1 VKAHL
6 SSKENAMDLVSQLG
20 LDPKGGSSSP
30 DRAQLRRITIAKL
43 AAHNILPAE
52 RLSELGDLGGLLS
65 GWAASGRL
73 GVKDHCP
80 ADARIQA
87 FLDRTLKDCGAP
99 VPRLPAASFVL
110 DRHGLARELSLP
122 HDGDLHET
130 PLLSSYRLANG
141 VLHNPASDR
150 RTTQG
155 SFHVSE
161 GGLPIAPDKYAVPAA
176 TFARMMAAAL
186 KPSHDLQRLPW
197 TANWPKPVEFFVS
210 LLLRPLV
217 VPAIP
222 GQFAAQRMEIRFLV
236 PGSLVANLDFVES
249 IFGNAGDPFLP
260 DHDAGLDE
268 NWTGTTG
275 MVILAPHL
283 TSLTKKE
290 LGLPAWDKANERQ
303 RAEGMCWKDAAER
316 YNGGNAFK
324 ITHRDASGVIVT
336 LIADNYFG
344 YCKKEVKTQISF
356 SANLIGMA
364 EEEHSGGALAFPSY
378 HLGDHFSAGGPVI
391 SGGHTFAETI
401 RTLGDEISVN
411 PEGYAE
417 LIADPRVLFVS
428 EEAEF
433 DLKTRSITW
442 EKDGK
447 PRSMKLLRDRVYV
460 HPSGYKVRLARHPGA
475 PSWRLLGTWAYGTYC
490 HKPCTV
496 SGGGKSEISKSLADA
511 VIHGPMVVYDIEK
524 DLSLVDEIINGHY
537 EHRLKPQFR
546 PDYNKHKTRAVLSP
560 ERSLGSVIKMFTP
573 SDEFTDEYIAWL
585 RSLPPHIW
593 PLVFIVKRFYRP
605 EWGTAWRSH
614 FTVDRINGQPGY
626 QLKLDGRALVGE
638 YLRVGFESDGG
649 WRTFKLRQDFIPA
662 EKVQMED
669 DITASVV
676 VPGMWIGLDPAKS
689 FKLSENCENRLFQR
703 PDDAIHRGYDKQAEA
718 DISGAGLFASN
729 WQPMTASELRT
740 EVEDAPT
747 HDQYTAVMR
756 SHLESVLA
764 NGNAY
769 TVSTAKPRIVDGKP
783 SKNPRYLQTRP
794 DRANPLPK
802 QVAEICLRL
811 FHRIPKERGL
821 VVPVD
826 AVLAGRRNNP
836 PEKGVRPLCVYNPI
850 HYQELPELFM
860 DWISSLTGKSP
871 STTGAGSEGALTKGP
886 FNALRATADL
896 NATLVS
902 MILTGHDGFSTAA
915 GWVGPKVRMDHDIS
929 LLVPEL
935 WCRLKPA
942 ERTADV
948 LIKAGHLERVEDMT
962 YDGRSIRSS
971 RLGWRITTKFLHDY
985 FGRIFDNGT
994 AVFDQSLLRPETQ
1007 GLEIFADGVDNIV
1020 EAHQKVAQSYLE
1032 DGSWKDACPPL
1043 QGLLHIM
1050 ATGAWNGKDERDPA
1064 FRAQFTRESL
1074 LQSEWYKTRI
1084 EHQQRLDIVGWQ
1096 DRVRYLNTFLDKPEN
1111 RAHAERLDIPKRL
1124 ERAQRMLEKVSAPG
1138 WRDRLIG
1145 TIGVDPTLS

>member
-1 VKAHL
+1 
-6 SSKENAMDLVSQLG
+6 MDLITSLG
-20 LDPKGGSSSP
+20 LHPDGGSVAP
-30 DRAQLRRITIAKL
+30 DRAQLRQVIIAKF
-43 AAHNILPAE
+43 AAHGILPQE
-52 RLSELGDLGGLLS
+52 RLRELGDLGNLLS
-65 GWAASGRL
+65 MWQASGRL

-80 ADARIQA
+80 ADARVQA
-87 FLDRTLKDCGAP
+87 FLDRTLKDTGSP

-122 HDGDLHET
+122 EDGDHYET
-130 PLLSSYRLANG
+130 PLLSSYRLGNG

-161 GGLPIAPDKYAVPAA
+161 GGLPIAPDKYAVPAGV
-176 TFARMMAAAL
+176 FNRMLAAAL
-186 KPSHDLQRLPW
+186 KPSPEMLRLPW
-197 TANWPKPVEFFVS
+197 AANWSKPADFFVS

-217 VPAIP
+217 IP
-222 GQFAAQRMEIRFLV
+222 EIHGQFPAQRMEVRFLV

-275 MVILAPHL
+275 MVILAPQL
-283 TSLTKKE
+283 TGLLKKD
-290 LGLPAWDKANERQ
+290 LGLPSWDKATARQ
-303 RAEGMCWKDAAER
+303 RDEGMCWKDPGER

-356 SANLIGMA
+356 SANLIGLA
-364 EEEHSGGALAFPSY
+364 EEEHAGGALAFPSY
-378 HLGDHFSAGGPVI
+378 HLGDHFVPGGPVSAGG
-391 SGGHTFAETI
+391 HTYADTL
-401 RTLGDEISVN
+401 RTLGDEIA
-411 PEGYAE
+411 PQTDGYAV
-417 LIADPRVLFVS
+417 LKADARVLFVP
-428 EEAEF
+428 ETAEF
-433 DLKTRSITW
+433 DLKTRSVTW
-442 EKDGK
+442 PKDGK
-447 PRSMKLLRDRVYV
+447 QRQLKLLKDNVYV

-511 VIHGPMVVYDIEK
+511 VIHGPMVVYDITK
-524 DLSLVDEIINGHY
+524 DLALVDEIINGHY

-546 PDYNKHKTRAVLSP
+546 PDYNKHKTRGVLSP

-573 SDEFTDEYIAWL
+573 SDDFTDEYNAWL

-593 PLVFIVKRFYRP
+593 PLVYIVKRFHRP
-605 EWGTAWRSH
+605 EWGADWRSH
-614 FTVDRINGQPGY
+614 FTVDRINGLPGY

-638 YLRVGFESDGG
+638 YLRVGFEADGG

-676 VPGMWIGLDPAKS
+676 VPGLWIGLDPGKS
-689 FKLSENCENRLFQR
+689 YKLSENCENRLFQR

-718 DISGAGLFASN
+718 DISGIGLFASN
-729 WQPMTASELRT
+729 WHPLGIEDVRN

-747 HDQYTAVMR
+747 FDRYTSAMKL
-756 SHLESVLA
+756 HLAGALA
-764 NGNAY
+764 AGSRF
-769 TVSTAKPRIVDGKP
+769 TVTTARPRIVDGKP

-794 DRANPLPK
+794 DRADPLPK
-802 QVAEICLRL
+802 RVAEICLRL
-811 FHRIPKERGL
+811 FHRVPRERGL

-860 DWISSLTGKSP
+860 DYVSSLTGKSP

-935 WCRLKPA
+935 WCRLKPE

-948 LIKAGHLERVEDMT
+948 LIKAGHLERINDLVH
-962 YDGRSIRSS
+962 DGRTVRSS
-971 RLGWRITTKFLHDY
+971 RLGWRITSKFLHDY

-1007 GLEIFADGVDNIV
+1007 DLPVFVDGVDNIV
-1020 EAHQKVAQSYLE
+1020 EAHQRVAQSYLD

-1043 QGLLHIM
+1043 QALLHIM
-1050 ATGAWNGKDERDPA
+1050 ATGSWQGKDEKDPA
-1064 FRAQFTRESL
+1064 FRAMFTRDAL
-1074 LQSEWYKTRI
+1074 LRSDWYQARI
-1084 EHQQRLDIVGWQ
+1084 DHQQRLDIDGWQ
-1096 DRVRYLNTFLDKPEN
+1096 DRVKYLNAFLDKPEN
-1111 RAHAERLDIPKRL
+1111 RNHAERLGIAKRL
-1124 ERAQRMLEKVSAPG
+1124 ERAQRMLEKVSAKN
-1138 WRDRLIG
+1138 WRDRLVG
-1145 TIGVDPTLS
+1145 TIGADPTLV

>member
-1 VKAHL
+1 
-6 SSKENAMDLVSQLG
+6 MDLVSQLG
-20 LDPKGGSSSP
+20 LSPAGGNATH
-30 DRAQLRRITIAKL
+30 DRAQLRRVIVAKL
-43 AAHNILPAE
+43 AAHGILPKE
-52 RLSELGDLGGLLS
+52 RLGELGDLGDLLA
-65 GWAASGRL
+65 GWASSGRL
-73 GVKDHCP
+73 GVKDHCA
-80 ADARIQA
+80 ADGRVQA
-87 FLDRTLKDCGAP
+87 FLERTLAACGAP
-99 VPRLPAASFVL
+99 VPRLPTATFVL

-122 HDGDLHET
+122 VDGDEHKT
-130 PLLSSYRLANG
+130 ALLSSFRLANG

-150 RTTQG
+150 RTTEG
-155 SFHVSE
+155 SFHVAE

-176 TFARMMAAAL
+176 TFARMLSAAL
-186 KPSHDLQRLPW
+186 RPPHETMRLPW
-197 TANWPKPVEFFVS
+197 TAGWDKPVEFFVS

-217 VPAIP
+217 IPAIP
-222 GQFAAQRMEIRFLV
+222 GQFDAQRMEVRFLA

-249 IFGNAGDPFLP
+249 IFGNGGDPFLP

-283 TSLTKKE
+283 TALTKKE
-290 LGLPAWDKANERQ
+290 LGLPTWDAANERQ
-303 RAEGMCWKDAAER
+303 RAEGMCWKDPGER

-324 ITHRDASGVIVT
+324 LTHRDASGVIVT

-356 SANLIGMA
+356 SANLIGLA
-364 EEEHSGGALAFPSY
+364 EEEHAGGALAFPSY
-378 HLGDHFSAGGPVI
+378 HLGDHFVPSGPV
-391 SGGHTFAETI
+391 SEGAHTFADTL
-401 RTLGDEISVN
+401 RTLGDEVVQHSD
-411 PEGYAE
+411 GYAS
-417 LIADPRVLFVS
+417 LNDDARIIFVP
-428 EEAEF
+428 EAAEF
-433 DLKTRSITW
+433 DLKTRSVTW
-442 EKDGK
+442 HKDGK
-447 PRSMKLLRDRVYV
+447 ARKLKMLKECVYV

-475 PSWRLLGTWAYGTYC
+475 PSWRLVGTWAYGTFC

-511 VIHGPMVVYDIEK
+511 VIHGPVVVYDIEQ
-524 DLSLVDEIINGHY
+524 DTSLVDTILNGHY
-537 EHRLKPQFR
+537 EHRLKLRFR
-546 PDYNKHKTRAVLSP
+546 PDYGTRKTRSVLSP

-573 SDEFTDEYIAWL
+573 SDDFTDEYNAWL
-585 RSLPPHIW
+585 RSIPPHIW
-593 PLVFIVKRFYRP
+593 PLVFIVKRFHRP
-605 EWGTAWRSH
+605 EWGADWRSH
-614 FTVDRINGQPGY
+614 FTVDRINGRPGY
-626 QLKLDGRALVGE
+626 QLKLDGRPLVGE
-638 YLRVGFESDGG
+638 YLRVGFEADGG

-689 FKLSENCENRLFQR
+689 YKLSENCENRLFQR

-729 WQPMTASELRT
+729 WQPMTSAELRT

-747 HDQYTAVMR
+747 HDLYTPAMKA
-756 SHLESVLA
+756 HLEASLTRGDA
-764 NGNAY
+764 F
-769 TVSTAKPRIVDGKP
+769 TVSTAKPRMVDGKP
-783 SKNPRYLQTRP
+783 SKNPRYLQIRP

-802 QVAEICLRL
+802 RLAEICLRL
-811 FHRIPKERGL
+811 FNRVPKERGL

-836 PEKGVRPLCVYNPI
+836 PEKGVRPLCVFNPI

-860 DWISSLTGKSP
+860 DYVSSLTGKSP

-915 GWVGPKVRMDHDIS
+915 GWVGPKARMDHDIS

-935 WCRLKPA
+935 WCRLKPN

-948 LIKAGHLERVEDMT
+948 LIKAGHLERIEDMEL
-962 YDGRSIRSS
+962 DGRSVRSS

-994 AVFDQSLLRPETQ
+994 AVFDQTLLRPELQ
-1007 GLEIFADGVDNIV
+1007 DAAVFADGVDNIV
-1020 EAHQKVAQSYLE
+1020 EAHRKVAQSYLA

-1050 ATGAWNGKDERDPA
+1050 ATGTWNGKDERDPD
-1064 FRAQFTRESL
+1064 FRAQFSREAL
-1074 LQSEWYKTRI
+1074 LQSDWYKARI
-1084 EHQQRLDIVGWQ
+1084 EHQQRLDIEGWK
-1096 DRVRYLNTFLDKPEN
+1096 DRVRYLNAFLDKPEN
-1111 RAHAERLDIPKRL
+1111 RAHAERLDVAARL
-1124 ERAQRMLEKVSAPG
+1124 EQARRTLDKVSAPS
-1138 WRDRLIG
+1138 WRDRLVG
-1145 TIGVDPTLS
+1145 TIGADPTLV

>member
-1 VKAHL
+1 
-6 SSKENAMDLVSQLG
+6 MTLVSRLG
-20 LDPKGGSSSP
+20 LLPSGGNMTH
-30 DRAQLRRITIAKL
+30 DRAHMRRVIVAKF
-43 AAHNILPAE
+43 AAQGILPDN
-52 RLSELGDLGGLLS
+52 RIGELGDLGDMLV

-73 GVKDHCP
+73 GVKEHCP
-80 ADARIQA
+80 ADARVQA
-87 FLDRTLKDCGAP
+87 FLDRTLANSGIP

-122 HDGDLHET
+122 VDGNEHMT
-130 PLLSSYRLANG
+130 PLLSSYRLSNG

-150 RTTQG
+150 RTTEG
-155 SFHVSE
+155 SFHVAE
-161 GGLPIAPDKYAVPAA
+161 GGLPIALDKYAVPTG
-176 TFARMMAAAL
+176 TFARMLAAAL
-186 KPSHDLQRLPW
+186 TPPRESLRLPW
-197 TANWPKPVEFFVS
+197 TAGWEQPVESFVS

-222 GQFAAQRMEIRFLV
+222 GQFEAQRMEVRFLA

-275 MVILAPHL
+275 LVILAPHL

-290 LGLPAWDKANERQ
+290 LGLPTWDAASGRQ
-303 RAEGMCWKDAAER
+303 RAEGMCWKDASER

-324 ITHRDASGVIVT
+324 LTHRDASGVIVT

-356 SANLIGMA
+356 SANLIGLA
-364 EEEHSGGALAFPSY
+364 EEEHAGGALAFPSY
-378 HLGDHFSAGGPVI
+378 HLGDHFIPSGPVTA
-391 SGGHTFAETI
+391 GGHTFADTV
-401 RTLGDEISVN
+401 RALGDEITVHADGHATLANDESV
-411 PEGYAE
+411 
-417 LIADPRVLFVS
+417 IFVS
-428 EEAEF
+428 ENAVF
-433 DLKTRSITW
+433 DLTTRSVAW
-442 EKDGK
+442 SKDGK
-447 PRSMKLLRDRVYV
+447 DHQLKLFKECTYV
-460 HPSGYKVRLARHPGA
+460 HPSGYKIRLARHAIA
-475 PSWRLLGTWAYGTYC
+475 PSWRLIGTWAYGTFC
-490 HKPCTV
+490 HKPATV
-496 SGGGKSEISKSLADA
+496 SGGGKSEISKSLVDA
-511 VIHGPMVVYDIEK
+511 VIHGPVVVYDFEN
-524 DLSLVDEIINGHY
+524 DTALVDTIINGHY

-546 PDYNKHKTRAVLSP
+546 PDYAKHKTRGVLSP

-573 SDEFTDEYIAWL
+573 SEDFTNEYNSWL
-585 RSLPPHIW
+585 RSIPPHIW
-593 PLVFIVKRFYRP
+593 PLVFIVKRFHRP
-605 EWGTAWRSH
+605 GWGADWRQH
-614 FTVDRINGQPGY
+614 FTVDRINGRPGY
-626 QLKLDGRALVGE
+626 QLKFEGRPLVGE

-676 VPGMWIGLDPAKS
+676 VPGTWLGLDPARS
-689 FKLSENCENRLFQR
+689 YKLAENCENRLFQR

-729 WQPMTASELRT
+729 WQPLSHDDVRA

-747 HDQYTAVMR
+747 HDQYTPAMKA
-756 SHLESVLA
+756 HLEGALA
-764 NGNAY
+764 RADAY
-769 TVSTAKPRIVDGKP
+769 TVSTAKPRLVDGKP

-802 QVAEICLRL
+802 RLSEICLRL
-811 FHRIPKERGL
+811 FHRVPREQGL

-860 DWISSLTGKSP
+860 DYVSSLTGKSP

-915 GWVGPKVRMDHDIS
+915 GWVGPKARMDHDIS

-935 WCRLKPA
+935 WCRLKPN
-942 ERTADV
+942 ERTAEV
-948 LIKAGHLERVEDMT
+948 LIKAGHLERLDDLTV
-962 YDGRSIRSS
+962 DGRTVRAS

-994 AVFDQSLLRPETQ
+994 TVFDQSLLRPETQ
-1007 GLEIFADGVDNIV
+1007 DLAVFADGVDNIV
-1020 EAHQKVAQSYLE
+1020 EAHRKVAQSYLS
-1032 DGSWKDACPPL
+1032 DGSWQDACPPL

-1050 ATGAWNGKDERDPA
+1050 ATGSWNGINERDPA
-1064 FRAQFTRESL
+1064 FRAQFTRDSL
-1074 LQSEWYKTRI
+1074 LKSPWYQARI
-1084 EHQQRLDIVGWQ
+1084 DHQQRLDISGWK
-1096 DRVRYLNTFLDKPEN
+1096 DRVHYLSAFLERPEN
-1111 RAHAERLDIPKRL
+1111 RVHAERLRIAARL
-1124 ERAQRMLEKVSAPG
+1124 EQAQRMLDKVSAPS
-1138 WRDRLIG
+1138 WRDRLVG
-1145 TIGVDPTLS
+1145 TIGADPTLV

>member
-1 VKAHL
+1 
-6 SSKENAMDLVSQLG
+6 MDLISQLG
-20 LDPKGGSSSP
+20 LSPTGGNVEP
-30 DRAQLRRITIAKL
+30 DRAQLRRVIIAKL
-43 AAHNILPAE
+43 AAHGILPPE
-52 RLSELGDLGGLLS
+52 RLGELGDLGGLLV
-65 GWAASGRL
+65 GWQASGRL
-73 GVKDHCP
+73 GVKDRCP
-80 ADARIQA
+80 ADARVQA
-87 FLDRTLKDCGAP
+87 FLERTLADCGAP
-99 VPRLPAASFVL
+99 MPHLPAATFVL

-122 HDGDLHET
+122 EDGDVHVT

-176 TFARMMAAAL
+176 TFSRMLAAAL
-186 KPSHDLQRLPW
+186 KPPHDLLRLPW
-197 TANWPKPVEFFVS
+197 TANWAKPVEFFVS
-210 LLLRPLV
+210 TLLRPLV
-217 VPAIP
+217 VPEIP

-249 IFGNAGDPFLP
+249 IFGNAGDPFMP
-260 DHDAGLDE
+260 EHDAGLDE

-275 MVILAPHL
+275 LVILAPHL
-283 TSLTKKE
+283 TALSKQE
-290 LGLPAWDKANERQ
+290 LGLPSWDQANPRQ
-303 RAEGMCWKDAAER
+303 RAEGMCWKDPGER

-356 SANLIGMA
+356 SSNLIGLA

-378 HLGDHFSAGGPVI
+378 HLGDHFTAGGPV
-391 SGGHTFAETI
+391 SEGGHTFADTL
-401 RTLGDEISVN
+401 RTLGDEVSLL
-411 PEGYAE
+411 PDGYARLKSDE
-417 LIADPRVLFVS
+417 RIIFVP
-428 EEAEF
+428 EHAEF
-433 DLKTRSITW
+433 DLKSRSVTW
-442 EKDGK
+442 MKEGK
-447 PRSMKLLRDRVYV
+447 ARRMRLLKERVYV
-460 HPSGYKVRLARHPGA
+460 HPSGYKIRLARHPGA
-475 PSWRLLGTWAYGTYC
+475 PSWRLVGTWAYGTFC
-490 HKPCTV
+490 HKPSTV

-511 VIHGPMVVYDIEK
+511 VIHGPMVVYDIAK
-524 DLSLVDEIINGHY
+524 DLALVDEIISNHY
-537 EHRLKPQFR
+537 EHRLKPEYR
-546 PDYNKHKTRAVLSP
+546 PDYATHKTRAVLSP

-573 SDEFTDEYIAWL
+573 SDDFTDAYNAWL
-585 RSLPPHIW
+585 RSVPPHIW
-593 PLVFIVKRFYRP
+593 PLVFIVKRFYRA
-605 EWGTAWRSH
+605 EWAADWRSH

-676 VPGMWIGLDPAKS
+676 VPGGWIGLDPEKS
-689 FKLSENCENRLFQR
+689 YKLAENCENRLFQR

-718 DISGAGLFASN
+718 DLAGSGLFASN
-729 WQPMTASELRT
+729 WQPLTPDEVRA

-747 HDQYTAVMR
+747 HDRYTAPMKA
-756 SHLESVLA
+756 HLEQAMARGDLHTITSA
-764 NGNAY
+764 R
-769 TVSTAKPRIVDGKP
+769 PRLVDGKP
-783 SKNPRYLQTRP
+783 SKNPRYLQVRP
-794 DRANPLPK
+794 DRADPLPK
-802 QVAEICLRL
+802 CVAELCLRL
-811 FHRIPKERGL
+811 FHRIPIERGL

-836 PEKGVRPLCVYNPI
+836 PEKGVRPLCVFNPI

-860 DWISSLTGKSP
+860 DYISSLTGKSP

-902 MILTGHDGFSTAA
+902 MILTGHDGFSSAA

-935 WCRLKPA
+935 WCRLKPG

-948 LIKAGHLERVEDMT
+948 MIRAGHLERVDDMVI
-962 YDGRSIRSS
+962 DGRTVRSS
-971 RLGWRITTKFLHDY
+971 RLGWRITTKFLHDF

-1007 GLEIFADGVDNIV
+1007 GLAEFADGVDNIV
-1020 EAHQKVAQSYLE
+1020 EAHQRVAQSYLD
-1032 DGSWKDACPPL
+1032 DGSWQDACPPL
-1043 QGLLHIM
+1043 QGLLQLM
-1050 ATGAWNGKDERDPA
+1050 ATGAWHGKGEHDGD
-1064 FRAQFTRESL
+1064 FRAQFTRTVL
-1074 LQSEWYKTRI
+1074 LQSTWYKERI
-1084 EHQQRLDIVGWQ
+1084 EHQQRLDIAGWQ
-1096 DRVRYLNTFLDKPEN
+1096 DRVRYLEAFLAKPEN
-1111 RAHAERLDIPKRL
+1111 HLHSGRLEIAKRL
-1124 ERAQRMLEKVSAPG
+1124 ERAQHMLDKVSAPG
-1138 WRDRLIG
+1138 WRDRLVG
-1145 TIGVDPTLS
+1145 TIGADPRLV

>member
-1 VKAHL
+1 
-6 SSKENAMDLVSQLG
+6 MDLVLQLG
-20 LDPKGGSSSP
+20 LAPTGGDVVP
-30 DRAQLRRITIAKL
+30 DRAQLRRIIIAKL
-43 AAHNILPAE
+43 AAHGILPGQYIG
-52 RLSELGDLGGLLS
+52 ELGDLGGLLS

-73 GVKDHCP
+73 GVKEQCP
-80 ADARIQA
+80 ADARVQA
-87 FLDRTLKDCGAP
+87 FLERTLQSSGAP
-99 VPRLPAASFVL
+99 MPHLPAASFVL

-122 HDGDLHET
+122 VDGDTHIT
-130 PLLSSYRLANG
+130 PLLSSYRLGNG

-161 GGLPIAPDKYAVPAA
+161 GGLPIAPDKYAVPAG
-176 TFARMMAAAL
+176 TFARMLTAAL
-186 KPSHDLQRLPW
+186 KPPRDSLRLPW
-197 TANWPKPVEFFVS
+197 TANWPEPVEFFAS

-222 GQFAAQRMEIRFLV
+222 GQFDAQRMEVRFLA

-275 MVILAPHL
+275 LVILAPHL

-290 LGLPAWDKANERQ
+290 LGLPAFNQANERQ
-303 RAEGMCWKDAAER
+303 RAEGMCWQDADER

-324 ITHRDASGVIVT
+324 LTHRDASGVIVT
-336 LIADNYFG
+336 MIADNYFG

-356 SANLIGMA
+356 SANLIGLA
-364 EEEHSGGALAFPSY
+364 EEEHAGGALAFPSY
-378 HLGDHFSAGGPVI
+378 HLGDHFVPSGPV
-391 SGGHTFAETI
+391 SEGGHTFADTV
-401 RTLGDEISVN
+401 RTLGDDIRQHAD
-411 PEGYAE
+411 GYAT
-417 LIADPRVLFVS
+417 LADDERVIFVP
-428 EEAEF
+428 ETAEF
-433 DLKTRSITW
+433 TQKSRSVTW
-442 EKDGK
+442 TKDGK
-447 PRSMKLLRDRVYV
+447 IQRLKLLKDCVYV

-475 PSWRLLGTWAYGTYC
+475 PSWRLVGTWAYGTYC
-490 HKPCTV
+490 HKPSTV

-511 VIHGPMVVYDIEK
+511 VIHGPMVVYDIHQ
-524 DLSLVDEIINGHY
+524 DLALVNSIINGHY
-537 EHRLKPQFR
+537 EHRLQLRFR
-546 PDYNKHKTRAVLSP
+546 PDYGSRKTRGVLSP

-573 SDEFTDEYIAWL
+573 SEDFTDEYNAWL
-585 RSLPPHIW
+585 RSIAPHIW
-593 PLVFIVKRFYRP
+593 PLVYIVKRFHSP
-605 EWGTAWRSH
+605 EWGEDWRSH
-614 FTVDRINGQPGY
+614 FTVDRINGRPGY
-626 QLKLDGRALVGE
+626 QLKLDGRPLVGE
-638 YLRVGFESDGG
+638 YLRVGFEADGG

-676 VPGMWIGLDPAKS
+676 VPGMWIGLDPS
-689 FKLSENCENRLFQR
+689 RSYKLSQNCENRLFQR

-718 DISGAGLFASN
+718 DVAGQGLFASN
-729 WQPMTASELRT
+729 WQPMDADQVRA

-747 HDQYTAVMR
+747 HDLYTPAMKA
-756 SHLESVLA
+756 HLEGALEHDYA
-764 NGNAY
+764 F

-783 SKNPRYLQTRP
+783 SKNPRYLQIRP
-794 DRANPLPK
+794 DRADPLPRR
-802 QVAEICLRL
+802 VGEICLRL

-860 DWISSLTGKSP
+860 DYISSLTGKSP

-896 NATLVS
+896 NAALVS

-915 GWVGPKVRMDHDIS
+915 GWVGPKTRMDHDIS

-935 WCRLKPA
+935 WCRLKPG
-942 ERTADV
+942 ERTAEV
-948 LIKAGHLERVEDMT
+948 LIKAGHLERIEDQEI
-962 YDGRSIRSS
+962 DGRRIRSG

-985 FGRIFDNGT
+985 LGRIFDNGT

-1007 GLEIFADGVDNIV
+1007 DLHVFADGVDNIV
-1020 EAHQKVAQSYLE
+1020 EAHQRVAQTYLS
-1032 DGSWKDACPPL
+1032 DGSWQDACPPL

-1050 ATGAWNGKDERDPA
+1050 ATGSWQGADEHDPD
-1064 FRAQFTRESL
+1064 FRCQFTREAL
-1074 LQSEWYKTRI
+1074 LRSDWYKARI
-1084 EHQQRLDIVGWQ
+1084 EHQQRLDIAGWQ
-1096 DRVRYLNTFLDKPEN
+1096 DRVHYLNNFLDRPEN
-1111 RAHAERLDIPKRL
+1111 RSHAERLGVAQRL
-1124 ERAQRMLEKVSAPG
+1124 ERAQRMLDKVSAAQ
-1138 WRDRLIG
+1138 WRDRLVG
-1145 TIGVDPTLS
+1145 TIGADPTLV